1 MRSPSKAAL
10 ACVVFLGAWAAH
22 SAWALSS
29 DRNQPMHIE
38 ADQVSID
45 DQKEVSVY
53 RGHVI
58 VTQGSLRITSDTL
71 TVYSKQQQIDHMV
84 AIGNPATYRQRPD
97 HKDQDVQAHARRME
111 YYARQDRVVLIDDA
125 HLLQGGNTFVSKRI
139 DYNLRTD
146 QVQAG
151 AKGGGDRVRI
161 VIQPPP
167 PKSGK
172 TAPKK

>member
-1 MRSPSKAAL
+1 MRSRSRAAWAL
-10 ACVVFLGAWAAH
+10 AVFLGAWGPL

-29 DRNQPMHIE
+29 DRTKPMHIE

-58 VTQGSLRITSDTL
+58 VTQGTLRITADTL
-71 TVYSKQQQIDHMV
+71 TVYSKQRQIDRMV
-84 AIGNPATYRQRPD
+84 AVGKPATYRQRPD
-97 HKDQDVQAHARRME
+97 NKDQDVHASARRME

-125 HLLQGGNTFVSKRI
+125 RLLQGGNTFVSKRI

-146 QVQAG
+146 QVKAG
-151 AKGGGDRVRI
+151 GQGGGDRVRI
-161 VIQPPP
+161 VIQPP
-167 PKSGK
+167 
-172 TAPKK
+172 APKK